1 MNKHCSLRFAV
12 VVVAFLAVATT
23 TSASDA
29 GDLKA
34 TPLCP
39 AVTDPRTVVKID
51 GVEVLAPTS
60 VEASAEA
67 LAMLTWLDRDQ
78 RLRAAISLGLA
89 GNVDAFHQI
98 LESRDLANLSTY
110 GRFYVNPDRTECVG
124 REIEIAVL
132 AHMADPELRPSL
144 TAFFEKNLY
153 QRRELFDTL
162 VGVDFDDGKPDDFN
176 RLVMALLATR
186 LEGIEDEVLAQAKR
200 HLEHDTPVRKRV
212 LPGVHRRYVEFFGER
227 GYEPAIGYM
236 ETLLLAEGYEETL
249 DSFIAEFSQT
259 RSRVYL
265 TLDGFASPEVA
276 EIFIRQLRR
285 VVDSCP
291 PRFVLYELGA
301 FGSFAI
307 GHAATAEQR
316 LQITESLAMLLGLWP
331 PSEPVSTMGSTDYR
345 THKKLVD
352 LLSELGT
359 TEAAAVL
366 VADLDRLAGLDDP
379 KIADGL
385 MVSTFEALRYLPDT
399 TELDVPA
406 FLAVASRLPDRYRLH
421 NVPTILDAH
430 PDPAANA
437 FYLDQVRWIVENWDG
452 FKTRY
457 LIEPDAALAFVLDRL
472 LEAEASEDLLLVRN
486 EVDALYQEGKLE
498 ESRYVVTSDRLNGLL
513 GDESAVYRGL
523 QESRRIARDAE
534 IQRRRDEQAAEWDR
548 IVEENL
554 SAEGILAN
562 VQAVEG
568 RTDRSKM
575 ATSWLVI
582 AGADALD
589 PIHDAF
595 ADSALSDGAKIALLQ
610 IIGEIGDSRSVQP
623 MIGFIR
629 SNTDNRTYLGGGL
642 RALALMPTSPETLNF
657 ARELLE
663 AERSLL
669 MRQQALIY
677 LASVREPLGLEIAR
691 AFSTPDTD
699 PEVRVAALLLAARL
713 GDSEARPAVVEML
726 VTTESRSYRDVLLR
740 ALAELSTPEMFEAFG
755 DANPALRDTGSFR
768 DMRPL
773 VVFRHAEGEQKVEAA
788 RHLVNSGHPW
798 DRRDGVRFLV
808 EEGHTEV
815 LFSYLRFGP
824 YTGQPLPETGHPL
837 LRTVLYS
844 PRGVQVF
851 AQIRRMGYLV
861 EETPD
866 GLKLLHQRP

>member
-1 MNKHCSLRFAV
+1 MNKHCRLRLAAV
-12 VVVAFLAVATT
+12 VVALLAVATAAP
-23 TSASDA
+23 ASDA
-29 GDLKA
+29 GDRRA
-34 TPLCP
+34 TSLCP
-39 AVTDPRTVVKID
+39 EVTNPRTVVNID
-51 GVEVLAPTS
+51 GVEVRAP
-60 VEASAEA
+60 ASFEERTEA

-78 RLRAAISLGLA
+78 RLQSAISLGLDGDVA
-89 GNVDAFHQI
+89 AFHQI

-110 GRFYVNPDRTECVG
+110 GKFYVNRDHTVCID
-124 REIEIAVL
+124 REIEAAVL
-132 AHMADPELRPSL
+132 SNIADPELLSSL

-162 VGVDFDDGKPDDFN
+162 IDVDFDDGKPQDFN

-186 LEGIEDEVLAQAKR
+186 LEGIENDVLAQAKR
-200 HLEHDTPVRKRV
+200 HLEHNTPVRKRV

-236 ETLLLAEGYEETL
+236 KTLLLAEGYEETL

-291 PRFVLYELGA
+291 PRLVLFELGTV
-301 FGSFAI
+301 GSFAV

-316 LQITESLAMLLGLWP
+316 LRVTESLAMLLGLWP
-331 PSEPVSTMGSTDYR
+331 PSEPVSTIGSTDYR

-352 LLSELGT
+352 LLSKLGT
-359 TEAAAVL
+359 TESASVL
-366 VADLDRLAGLDDP
+366 VADLGRLAGLDDP
-379 KIADGL
+379 KIADAL
-385 MVSTFEALRYLPDT
+385 MVSTFQALRSLPDT
-399 TELDVPA
+399 TEFDVSA
-406 FLAVASRLPDRYRLH
+406 FLAVASRLPDRYRLY
-421 NVPTILDAH
+421 NVPAILDAH
-430 PDPAANA
+430 PDPAAFA

-472 LEAEASEDLLLVRN
+472 LAAEAPQDLLLIRN
-486 EVDALYQEGKLE
+486 EVDALYREGELE
-498 ESRYVVTSDRLNGLL
+498 ESQYVVTSDRLNGLL

-523 QESRRIARDAE
+523 QENRRIARDAE
-534 IQRRRDEQAAEWDR
+534 IQRGRDEQAAEWDR

-562 VQAVEG
+562 VQALEQHTG
-568 RTDRSKM
+568 RSKM
-575 ATSWLVI
+575 AISWLVV

-589 PIHDAF
+589 PVHDAL
-595 ADSALSDGAKIALLQ
+595 ADAAVPDQSKIALLQ
-610 IIGEIGDSRSVQP
+610 ILGEIGDPRSIQP
-623 MIGFIR
+623 VIGFIR
-629 SNTDNRTYLGGGL
+629 SNADNRSYLGGGL
-642 RALALMPTSPETLNF
+642 RALALMPTSPETFNF

-663 AERSLL
+663 AGRLQ
-669 MRQQALIY
+669 MMKQQALVY
-677 LASVREPLGLEIAR
+677 LASVRESRGAEIAR

-699 PEVRVAALLLAARL
+699 PDVRVAALLLAARL
-713 GDSEARPAVVEML
+713 GDSEARPAAVEML
-726 VTTESRSYRDVLLR
+726 VTTENRSYRDVLLR
-740 ALAELSTPEMFEAFG
+740 ALAELSTPETFEAFG

-768 DMRPL
+768 DMQPL
-773 VVFRHAEGEQKVEAA
+773 VVFRHAEGERKLEAA

-798 DRRDGVRFLV
+798 DRRDGVAFLV

-815 LFSYLRFGP
+815 LFGYLQHGP
-824 YTGQPLPETGHPL
+824 YTGQPLVGII
-837 LRTVLYS
+837 LYS
-844 PRGVQVF
+844 PRGVQIY

-866 GLKLLHQRP
+866 GLKLINQRP

>member
-1 MNKHCSLRFAV
+1 
-12 VVVAFLAVATT
+12 
-23 TSASDA
+23 
-29 GDLKA
+29 
-34 TPLCP
+34 
-39 AVTDPRTVVKID
+39 
-51 GVEVLAPTS
+51 
-60 VEASAEA
+60 
-67 LAMLTWLDRDQ
+67 MLTWLDRGQ

-89 GNVDAFHQI
+89 GNIAAFHRI
-98 LESRDLANLSTY
+98 LDSRDLANLSTY

-124 REIEIAVL
+124 QEIEIALL
-132 AHMADPELRPSL
+132 AHMADPELRSSL
-144 TAFFEKNLY
+144 TAFFENNLY

-162 VGVDFDDGKPDDFN
+162 IGVDFDDGKPDDFN

-186 LEGIEDEVLAQAKR
+186 LEGIEGDVLAQATR

-227 GYEPAIGYM
+227 DYEPATVYM

-259 RSRVYL
+259 RSRVYR
-265 TLDGFASPEVA
+265 TLNGFTSPEVA
-276 EIFIRQLRR
+276 EILIRQLRR

-291 PRFVLYELGA
+291 PSFVLYEIDAL
-301 FGSFAI
+301 GSFAI

-316 LQITESLAMLLGLWP
+316 HQVTESLAMLLGLWP
-331 PSEPVSTMGSTDYR
+331 PSEPVSTMANTDDR
-345 THKKLVD
+345 IHKKVVE

-359 TEAAAVL
+359 PEAAAVL
-366 VADLDRLAGLDDP
+366 VADLDRLAGLGDP
-379 KIADGL
+379 EIAEGL
-385 MVSTFEALRYLPDT
+385 MVSTFEALRHLPDT

-406 FLAVASRLPDRYRLH
+406 FLAVASRLPDEYRLH

-452 FKTRY
+452 FNTRY

-472 LEAEASEDLLLVRN
+472 LAAEETQGLLLVRN

-513 GDESAVYRGL
+513 GDESEVYRGL

-554 SAEGILAN
+554 STEGILVN
-562 VQAVEG
+562 VQAVGG

-575 ATSWLVI
+575 AASWLVI
-582 AGADALD
+582 AGANALD
-589 PIHDAF
+589 PIHDAL
-595 ADSALSDGAKIALLQ
+595 ADSTLSDGARIALLQ
-610 IIGEIGDSRSVQP
+610 IVGEIGDSRSVQP
-623 MIGFIR
+623 MIRLIE
-629 SNTDNRTYLGGGL
+629 SNADNRTYLGGGL
-642 RALALMPTSPETLNF
+642 RALALMPTSPETLDF
-657 ARELLE
+657 ARTLLE
-663 AERSLL
+663 AERSPL
-669 MRQQALIY
+669 MRQQALVY
-677 LASVREPLGLEIAR
+677 LASVREPMGMEIAR
-691 AFSTPDTD
+691 GFSNPDTD
-699 PEVRVAALLLAARL
+699 PDVRVAALLLAARL
-713 GDSEARPAVVEML
+713 GDSEVRPAVIEML
-726 VTTESRSYRDVLLR
+726 VTTENRSYRDVLLR
-740 ALAELSTPEMFEAFG
+740 ALAELSTPETFEAFG

-773 VVFRHAEGEQKVEAA
+773 VVFRHAEGEQKIEAA
-788 RHLVNSGHPW
+788 RHLIDSGHPW

-808 EEGHTEV
+808 EEGHTDV
-815 LFSYLRFGP
+815 LFRYLRFGP
-824 YTGQPLPETGHPL
+824 TTGQPHPETGHPW
-837 LRTVLYS
+837 LRSVLYS

-866 GLKLLHQRP
+866 GLKLIR